1 MKVFVAGATGAIGRP
16 LIEQLLQ
23 EGHDVIGMAR
33 NNEAAH
39 QLQQQGATAEIA
51 DALDA
56 NAVSSSLARTRPEV
70 VVNQLTALPKRYS
83 PDTMHDAAPVDR
95 HLRQDGETILQ
106 SAAKKKGARRYILQ
120 SSAFW
125 YEPGTA

>member
-1 MKVFVAGATGAIGRP
+1 MKIFVAGAAGAIGSP
-16 LIEQLLQ
+16 LIKQLRQ
-23 EGHDVIGMAR
+23 EGHDVIGRAETR
-33 NNEAAH
+33 KVRADFK
-39 QLQQQGATAEIA
+39 QGATAEIA